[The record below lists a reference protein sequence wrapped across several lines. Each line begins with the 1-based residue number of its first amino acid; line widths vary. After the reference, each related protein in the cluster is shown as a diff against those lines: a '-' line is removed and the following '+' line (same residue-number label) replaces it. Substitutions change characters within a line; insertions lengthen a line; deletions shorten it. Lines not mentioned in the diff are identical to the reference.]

1 MKKVSFIAKF
11 MIATAI
17 GVLLMAEQREMATKQ
32 AEIATFCAEPSSDG
46 KMKLACI
53 SYGATDAKPLPSRG

>member
-17 GVLLMAEQREMATKQ
+17 GVLLMAEQREVANKQ
-32 AEIATFCAEPSSDG
+32 ASIANFCAEPSSDG
-46 KMKLACI
+46 KLKLACI
-53 SYGATDAKPLPSRG
+53 SYGATDAKPMPPRG